1 MRDTIFVSYA
11 HADLDRLEE
20 LKKFLEVPDDKLA
33 LWDDSRI
40 QAGDKW
46 KREIESALA
55 KARIAVL
62 LVTQSF
68 FASKFIKENE
78 LPVLLRAAEEGG
90 LALLWIAWGPSRYK
104 GKELEAYQGLND
116 PKVPLSKMTKAQR
129 EEALV
134 RIAEEIR
141 RQAGMAR
148 KGGGNLPAAA
158 PPPPCPYPGLESFSE
173 KNAGYFFGREE
184 EIETLLQDLGRLRFL
199 VVLGPSGSGKSSL
212 LHGGLLPRLPSGSW
226 TIEKMRPEP
235 YLADYLED
243 RFPGLAKDPAQAV
256 DAYLA
261 GRSQDAQAL
270 LIVDQFEECFS
281 RMDKEQRERLFA
293 L

>member
-90 LALLWIAWGPSRYK
+90 LTLLWIAWSPSRYK

-141 RQAGMAR
+141 
-148 KGGGNLPAAA
+148 
-158 PPPPCPYPGLESFSE
+158 
-173 KNAGYFFGREE
+173 
-184 EIETLLQDLGRLRFL
+184 TLLQAPGRRRFL
-199 VVLGPSGSGKSSL
+199 VVLGPSAPGKSSL
-212 LHGGLLPRLPSGSW
+212 LPGGLLPRLSSGSW
-226 TIEKMRPEP
+226 LVEKMRP
-235 YLADYLED
+235 
-243 RFPGLAKDPAQAV
+243 
-256 DAYLA
+256 
-261 GRSQDAQAL
+261 
-270 LIVDQFEECFS
+270 
-281 RMDKEQRERLFA
+281 
-293 L
+293 